1 MTTARTRVESA
12 LQLLGA
18 SSPIKKAGAEVR
30 NKTFDTLV
38 NMLELWGS
46 ENIAVPWTLPT
57 TLGDELNE
65 PPQTRLAIDYNL
77 AVTVAPYIQKVATL
91 EVKTTAKSKLAT
103 LRTQYSPKPRK
114 KYPSTLPFGT
124 GNRTRPLSPTFYPEE
139 DSVATEQG
147 VEITT

>member
-12 LQLLGA
+12 LQILGA
-18 SSPIKKAGAEVR
+18 SSPIKKAGAEVT
-30 NKTFDTLV
+30 NKTFGTLV

-77 AVTVAPYIQKVATL
+77 AVTVAPYIQKVAT
-91 EVKTTAKSKLAT
+91 EEIKKIAKSKLAT
-103 LRTQYSPKPRK
+103 LRTQFAPKPTT
-114 KYPSTLPFGT
+114 KYPSTLPIGT
-124 GNRTRPLSPTFYPEE
+124 GNKVRPLSPVFYPEP